1 MDASCNFS
9 FWDLYTAAFG
19 KPPTTAFKTNFLSQP
34 QTVINKN
41 VQEWAEKAQW
51 KTEER
56 IGTDKKLYLAFFP

>member
-9 FWDLYTAAFG
+9 FWDLYTAAHG
-19 KPPTTAFKTNFLSQP
+19 KTATVEFKKEFMSQFQTT
-34 QTVINKN
+34 INKH
-41 VQEWAEKAQW
+41 VKEWAKKAKW